1 MGTLAAFSL
10 RKIIHKKYYVCHKN
24 LDTNHKKYYTV
35 HIYAKSCIY
44 CEERDAIMKE
54 QVMKKKRIVKS
65 CSFDDTPSIQRFVSS
80 QKNFSRSI
88 RLLILDYIKRNDG
101 QVDDVYENFERGFTS
116 SSTGTVNNES
126 M

>member
-1 MGTLAAFSL
+1 
-10 RKIIHKKYYVCHKN
+10 
-24 LDTNHKKYYTV
+24 
-35 HIYAKSCIY
+35 
-44 CEERDAIMKE
+44 MKE